1 MGRRERY
8 RIEGPGGFGDAELV
22 ALILG
27 AGVAGHSALQI
38 AAGLLDRFG
47 GLEGLLRRQ
56 PHELTAVVGIGLER
70 AVRLHA
76 ALEAGRRALRT
87 PQLPSEPVRTPTAAY
102 QLLEPQLRG
111 LVDEELHG
119 LFLDRRRRPLA
130 RRLLTRGSDAF
141 TVVDPRQVFRVAVG
155 VGASS
160 LILAHNHPSGDPEPS
175 AQDHEVTHQVARAG
189 RILGIQLVDHLVI
202 GAGAFRSLAEAGV
215 LSPWAPT
222 SPSWTGDDPGMLSSC
237 IGDTRGA
244 CGQPSS
250 SRHRCR

>member
-27 AGVAGHSALQI
+27 AGIQGRTALEI
-38 AAGLLDRFG
+38 AAGLLERFG
-47 GLEGLLRRQ
+47 GLGGLHRRQ
-56 PHELTAVVGIGLER
+56 PHELMLEVGIGLER
-70 AVRLHA
+70 SVRLHA
-76 ALEAGRRALRT
+76 ALEAGRRALRAPELPDDPVQT
-87 PQLPSEPVRTPTAAY
+87 PIAALR
-102 QLLEPQLRG
+102 LLEPGLRG

-130 RRLLTRGSDAF
+130 LRRLTRGSDAF
-141 TVVDPRQVFRVAVG
+141 TVVDPRQVFRIAVG

-215 LSPWAPT
+215 LSPWAPAG
-222 SPSWTGDDPGMLSSC
+222 PAWTGASSGVLSPG
-237 IGDTRGA
+237 IGDTQGA
-244 CGQPSS
+244 CGRPCP
-250 SRHRCR
+250 R